1 MNRKFCASG
10 AILAAFL
17 SAPVIGQEAPAT
29 PAMIELPAGA
39 FAFGSP
45 EDEDGHQVDETPLR
59 DVRVPAFALGRYE
72 VTVGEYRRFIAD
84 TGYTPPFG
92 CLVTQTTGGWAY
104 DPEGSWNNPG
114 FEQDETHP
122 VVCVSWND
130 AKAYV
135 AWLNTQDGSAR
146 YRLPSETEWEYAA
159 RAGGS
164 SAYAWGE
171 NEGDFCTF
179 TNGAD
184 ASARAVYQE
193 WPRTGA
199 CDDGFVH
206 TAPVGHFAKPNAF
219 GVEDIIGNVW
229 EWVEDCY
236 TATHADNPGNGSAVQ
251 ATNQPC
257 EKRVMR
263 GGAFGDYG
271 SFYLRTA
278 YRGAWDGSQS
288 FSNIGF
294 RVARSAKAAD

>member
-1 MNRKFCASG
+1 MSIRTCASG
-10 AILAAFL
+10 LALAAF
-17 SAPVIGQEAPAT
+17 ACAPAIGESPSET
-29 PAMIELPAGA
+29 PTLIELPAGT

-45 EDEDGHQVDETPLR
+45 EDEDGHQEDEAPLR
-59 DVRVPAFALGRYE
+59 NVRVPGFALGRYE
-72 VTVGEYRRFIAD
+72 VTVGQYRRFIAD

-92 CLVTQTTGGWAY
+92 CLVTRKTGGWSY
-104 DPEGSWNNPG
+104 DPDGSWDKPG
-114 FEQDETHP
+114 FEQTDAHP

-130 AKAYV
+130 AKAYI
-135 AWLNTQDGSAR
+135 AWLNAKSGADD

-159 RAGGS
+159 RAGGT

-171 NEGDFCTF
+171 NEGEFCQF

-193 WPRTGA
+193 WPRTAA

-206 TAPVGHFAKPNAF
+206 TAPVGHFNKPNAF

-236 TATHADNPGNGSAVQ
+236 TATHGDNPGDGRAVQ
-251 ATNQPC
+251 AAEAPC

-294 RVARSAKAAD
+294 RVARSATRSD